1 MDYRF
6 SDKVLALKP
15 NAIREILKSASDP
28 DVISLSAGNPA
39 PDAFP
44 VDMIREISAQTR
56 TMIVRRIIS
65 FFLRFFF
72 AFAAARLRLSASEA
86 LLVSLKLS
94 YGMGRLLVM
103 ALQSILS
110 PYS

>member
-28 DVISLSAGNPA
+28 GVISLSAGNPA

-44 VDMIREISAQTR
+44 VDAIREIVFPHPS
-56 TMIVRRIIS
+56 VSEII
-65 FFLRFFF
+65 REA
-72 AFAAARLRLSASEA
+72 AFA
-86 LLVSLKLS
+86 VSL
-94 YGMGRLLVM
+94 
-103 ALQSILS
+103 
-110 PYS
+110 